1 MEFEIEQ
8 GRFLSALNL
17 AQTVADRRATM
28 PVLANV
34 LLRAHV
40 GEGKAPGRV
49 TCMTTDMTI
58 ALTETLEADVRKA
71 GSLTLGARHLH
82 AVVRSLPDGKLR
94 VTALDNHYAHIVAGK
109 SEFRLMGMPETD
121 FPQPPEAKGAKR
133 FAVPAHLLADL
144 IHKTAFS
151 VSTDEA
157 RVNLNGALFEST
169 GQEIVAVSTDGHRLT
184 KLALPFVG
192 LELPGKGVVVPRKGL
207 LELRKV
213 LERVQGD
220 VQLTVTEQHLF
231 VGTDEFTLSIKL
243 NAVTFP
249 PYQQVI
255 PKQYQRRVVVARDV
269 WLSALKR
276 VSELAPEKTATV
288 RVEIA
293 EGTVRLTADNPD
305 LGVARDEIE
314 GELEGEALTA
324 GFNARYLIEAAEA
337 VDTNKLALQ
346 FQGELDPCVVVP
358 VDGPDF
364 VAVVMPMRI

>member
-8 GRFLSALNL
+8 DRFLSALAL

-34 LLRAHV
+34 LIRAHV
-40 GEGKAPGRV
+40 GEGKSPGRV
-49 TCMTTDMTI
+49 TCMATDMTI
-58 ALTETLEADVRKA
+58 ALTETLEADVRKP
-71 GSLTLGARHLH
+71 GSLTLGARHAY
-82 AVVRSLPDGKLR
+82 AVVRSLPGGRLR

-109 SEFRLMGMPETD
+109 AEFRLMGMPETD
-121 FPQPPEAKGAKR
+121 FPQPPEVKGAKH
-133 FAVPAHLLADL
+133 FAVPAHLLSDL

-157 RVNLNGALFEST
+157 RMNLNGALFEST

-192 LELPGKGVVVPRKGL
+192 LELPGKGIIVPRKGL

-220 VQLTVTEQHLF
+220 VQLTATEQHLF
-231 VGTDEFTLSIKL
+231 VGTDDFTLSIKL
-243 NAVTFP
+243 NTVAFP

-255 PKQYQRRVVVARDV
+255 HKQYQRRVTVQREA
-269 WLSALKR
+269 WLAALKR
-276 VSELAPEKTATV
+276 VSALAPEKTATV
-288 RVEIA
+288 RVEVT
-293 EGTVRLTADNPD
+293 EGTVRLMADNPD
-305 LGVARDEIE
+305 LGIARDELE
-314 GELEGEALTA
+314 GELEGEPLVA
-324 GFNARYLIEAAEA
+324 GFNARYLIEAADA
-337 VDTNKLALQ
+337 VDTPKLALQ